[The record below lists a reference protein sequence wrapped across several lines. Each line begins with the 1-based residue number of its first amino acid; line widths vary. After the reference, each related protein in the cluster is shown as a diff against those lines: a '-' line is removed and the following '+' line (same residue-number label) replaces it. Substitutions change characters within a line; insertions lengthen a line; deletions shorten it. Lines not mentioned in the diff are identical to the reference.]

1 MQNYRRIAI
10 GEDAPNAVTVG
21 VERSP
26 EGGILAS
33 VWWPAHG
40 DVDGDEASYSSVPEA
55 LAAAEAAQALHG
67 FDEIV
72 VTLQSD
78 DLWDSVWGGI
88 GQPDVALTEDETFE
102 LARATE
108 AMRDA

>member
-21 VERSP
+21 VERLP
-26 EGGILAS
+26 QGNILAS
-33 VWWPAHG
+33 VWWPSTG
-40 DVDGDEASYSSVPEA
+40 DVDGDEVSYDSVPEA
-55 LAAAEAAQALHG
+55 LAAAEAAKALHG
-67 FDEIV
+67 FAEIV
-72 VTLQSD
+72 VTLQND
-78 DLWDSVWGGI
+78 DLWDSVWGDI
-88 GQPDVALTEDETFE
+88 DPQAALTEDEIFE